1 MTRNATYTLAT
12 SDPLLLCRRVP
23 TLHLPAQPPTGR
35 LHPGALWPAPK
46 GTPCCPLLRRIWA
59 GQQKGWEGS
68 SQLLSTQGR
77 GLALG
82 EAMCRGPA
90 SPRRQR
96 GPAAP
101 MSRPSSA
108 SGHPPRHLT
117 RAILDV
123 RPQQPAD
130 CSHTR
135 PQPDR
140 PRSRQAFPG
149 CTQNCCRFQ
158 PRSWVV
164 SLCSSKYLKGNPY
177 WVS

>member
-1 MTRNATYTLAT
+1 MCSQGSSQPRMMDIPRTPSIPRSLEGLIRSPSYD
-12 SDPLLLCRRVP
+12 SKYH
-23 TLHLPAQPPTGR
+23 LHAGNLRCPPSVQTCPHTADLPAQLPTGR

-59 GQQKGWEGS
+59 GQQKAWEGS

-82 EAMCRGPA
+82 EATCRGPT

-96 GPAAP
+96 EARPPPCPGQAQPPAT
-101 MSRPSSA
+101 
-108 SGHPPRHLT
+108 PPRHLT

-140 PRSRQAFPG
+140 PR
-149 CTQNCCRFQ
+149 T
-158 PRSWVV
+158 
-164 SLCSSKYLKGNPY
+164 
-177 WVS
+177 